1 MTRLRSYRNVFEEE
15 EFNPFEV
22 KDNTVS
28 LRRNLDRIDQR
39 DIRSKFKCAQ
49 DPINLAFRRV
59 EDIPLKALAKDFIK
73 ESFFDF
79 VSFIS
84 DVCK

>member
-22 KDNTVS
+22 KDNTQA
-28 LRRNLDRIDQR
+28 LRRNLERIDNR

-49 DPINLAFRRV
+49 DPINIAFRRI
-59 EDIPLKALAKDFIK
+59 EDISLKTLAVDFVK

-79 VSFIS
+79 VSFVS
-84 DVCK
+84 NVCK